1 MWLNFFVE
9 NWILEE
15 FFLRHFQRIIK
26 LLYFFFLWPLINRC
40 YNLYNIYGMYP
51 IWDVSYDIHVSEQ
64 FNYIIVSEAILYIS
78 KNSYQ
83 IPNL

>member
-1 MWLNFFVE
+1 MVE
-9 NWILEE
+9 FLCRKLDFGRIL
-15 FFLRHFQRIIK
+15 LKTLPKNNKIVG
-26 LLYFFFLWPLINRC
+26 LFFLWPLINRC

>member
-1 MWLNFFVE
+1 VVE
-9 NWILEE
+9 
-15 FFLRHFQRIIK
+15 FLCRKLDFGRIIFK
-26 LLYFFFLWPLINRC
+26 TLPKNNKIVGFFFLWPLINRC